1 MSTFVLNVLLCPTEC
16 MCTNICK
23 ESASMSIVIMAPSS
37 KELLH
42 SIFEYSA
49 NVGWEHVGV
58 LKNYCSSVSKQ
69 ND

>member
-1 MSTFVLNVLLCPTEC
+1 
-16 MCTNICK
+16 
-23 ESASMSIVIMAPSS
+23 MSIVVMAPSS
-37 KELLH
+37 KKLLH

-58 LKNYCSSVSKQ
+58 LKSYCSSVSKQ